1 MVLVPSGPVDAKV
14 VDVRALAIDDLGR
27 VTYQVNFNEKNVAT
41 GPLSIRQWDNGAT
54 REIAFEGLAGF
65 GEDDMDNGYR
75 ILEIE
80 SIRTNRAGDVVFT
93 ARIGFFDQGTEET
106 VETRLLRDAGNG
118 LPETLLRTGSK
129 FSGGT
134 ISGIETLADIND
146 NGDLLVIV
154 ELRGAGRALVL
165 IPRQ

>member
-1 MVLVPSGPVDAKV
+1 MGNDYK
-14 VDVRALAIDDLGR
+14 
-27 VTYQVNFNEKNVAT
+27 
-41 GPLSIRQWDNGAT
+41 
-54 REIAFEGLAGF
+54 
-65 GEDDMDNGYR
+65 

-80 SIRTNRAGDVVFT
+80 SIRANHVGDVAFT
-93 ARIGFFDQGTEET
+93 ARVGFVEDGSQKTE
-106 VETRLLRDAGNG
+106 ETRLLIDRGAG
-118 LPETLLRTGSK
+118 LETVLRTGAK

-165 IPRQ
+165 IPRV